1 MGLNQATFMTS
12 AIPKILVRVLWM
24 AGVGI
29 WNRQPSPRLAENHH
43 SRPKATR
50 DEARETIVRCAAHSV
65 PFLL

>member
-12 AIPKILVRVLWM
+12 AISKILAHAPWM

-29 WNRQPSPRLAENHH
+29 WNRQPSPQLAENHH